1 MKKEYIILIADR
13 NPNVR
18 KLLKRELENE
28 GYLIRMAKNSR
39 EVLYWSYHH
48 EFADILILD
57 PDLPGFEE
65 FPEIQKLKNRIPP
78 LPIVIHALQSD
89 YSKKFYNS
97 NLLFF
102 VEKSRESIK
111 YLKQVI
117 ADILY
122 KSINMHKKI
131 MSKNISP
138 DQ

>member
-1 MKKEYIILIADR
+1 MEKRYIILIADR

-48 EFADILILD
+48 EFANILILD

-65 FPEIQKLKNRIPP
+65 FPEIQKLKNRIPA
-78 LPIVIHALQSD
+78 LPIIVHALQAD
-89 YSKKFYNS
+89 YSKIFYDS

-102 VEKSRESIK
+102 VKKSRDSIK

-122 KSINMHKKI
+122 ESIKSV
-131 MSKNISP
+131 
-138 DQ
+138 